1 MTVLKMED
9 KVQYKRH
16 ILTSGTI
23 TVESL
28 HPMHIQLS
36 AFFHSFL
43 SHLHTYTYF
52 KVALRQQNE
61 HYIWHYE
68 AFLVELPKALSV
80 EKKSITRQC
89 LRSGGDEGLGSR
101 LRRHIMLDLSKAND
115 SFVRSHITVSLYE
128 CACLSEIRSASNS
141 YRPVRCETSGYCVYM

>member
-89 LRSGGDEGLGSR
+89 LTATEDRGG
-101 LRRHIMLDLSKAND
+101 
-115 SFVRSHITVSLYE
+115 
-128 CACLSEIRSASNS
+128 ASNS
-141 YRPVRCETSGYCVYM
+141 HDEARH

>member
-89 LRSGGDEGLGSR
+89 LAGA
-101 LRRHIMLDLSKAND
+101 RRRAKSNLEPCPSVLE
-115 SFVRSHITVSLYE
+115 TV
-128 CACLSEIRSASNS
+128 AW
-141 YRPVRCETSGYCVYM
+141 

>member
-89 LRSGGDEGLGSR
+89 LLLGDSLDCLTGLFFCFPCSGVRKNHGKRSKKSGLER
-101 LRRHIMLDLSKAND
+101 RTRFTLLLAVTALRTA
-115 SFVRSHITVSLYE
+115 
-128 CACLSEIRSASNS
+128 
-141 YRPVRCETSGYCVYM
+141 RPTRR

>member
-80 EKKSITRQC
+80 EKKSITREVHLSPASPVAQ
-89 LRSGGDEGLGSR
+89 SGVSIR
-101 LRRHIMLDLSKAND
+101 QLSVTVY
-115 SFVRSHITVSLYE
+115 FVR
-128 CACLSEIRSASNS
+128 RN
-141 YRPVRCETSGYCVYM
+141 

>member
-89 LRSGGDEGLGSR
+89 LLSVKRDQCVVRGLSLS
-101 LRRHIMLDLSKAND
+101 LRWL
-115 SFVRSHITVSLYE
+115 
-128 CACLSEIRSASNS
+128 LSE
-141 YRPVRCETSGYCVYM
+141 

>member
-80 EKKSITRQC
+80 EKKKHYPPMPRRRRG
-89 LRSGGDEGLGSR
+89 RSRCRLWESHWVGLVT
-101 LRRHIMLDLSKAND
+101 LSH
-115 SFVRSHITVSLYE
+115 SVFL
-128 CACLSEIRSASNS
+128 
-141 YRPVRCETSGYCVYM
+141 

>member
-89 LRSGGDEGLGSR
+89 LIGL
-101 LRRHIMLDLSKAND
+101 LLLWLIPHIKL
-115 SFVRSHITVSLYE
+115 SFV
-128 CACLSEIRSASNS
+128 AQSEQCTDFVYLTSNVAFAKEMKEGW
-141 YRPVRCETSGYCVYM
+141 PNEFVRKLGFEDFEH

>member
-89 LRSGGDEGLGSR
+89 LLAAEIWPGL
-101 LRRHIMLDLSKAND
+101 LS
-115 SFVRSHITVSLYE
+115 T
-128 CACLSEIRSASNS
+128 
-141 YRPVRCETSGYCVYM
+141 